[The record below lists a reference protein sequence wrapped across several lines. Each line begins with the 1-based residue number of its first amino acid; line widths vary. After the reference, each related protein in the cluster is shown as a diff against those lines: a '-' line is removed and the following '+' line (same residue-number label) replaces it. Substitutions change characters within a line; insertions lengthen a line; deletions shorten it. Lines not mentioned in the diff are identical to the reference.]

1 MEASFEFEELRG
13 KNGGLCIDLEKRNVL
28 LFSFFLYIA
37 GGGQSGE
44 TTAAPS
50 VFIPRLEQPPP
61 AKAYLRG
68 ESRRLIFHV
77 RQWLPV
83 STMGMDRA
91 YKRGQTKQEMP
102 PCFSFFPSQRE
113 REGEEE
119 RHLSRENGVVLRFFT
134 RNKPTWRVVENSDYR
149 QTRYEGWKSEPYLGR
164 MVKSVEKCRVCS
176 RACLKGGPS
185 YGEEFR

>member
-13 KNGGLCIDLEKRNVL
+13 KNGGLRIDLEKRNVL

-44 TTAAPS
+44 RTAAPS
-50 VFIPRLEQPPP
+50 VFIPRFEQPPP

-91 YKRGQTKQEMP
+91 YKRGQTKREMP
-102 PCFSFFPSQRE
+102 PCFSLFPSQRGEGE
-113 REGEEE
+113 RERKRGTCPEKMGWYYAFLLAISRRGE
-119 RHLSRENGVVLRFFT
+119 R
-134 RNKPTWRVVENSDYR
+134 
-149 QTRYEGWKSEPYLGR
+149 WKILVIGR
-164 MVKSVEKCRVCS
+164 LDTKVGKVNLTS
-176 RACLKGGPS
+176 
-185 YGEEFR
+185 GEW